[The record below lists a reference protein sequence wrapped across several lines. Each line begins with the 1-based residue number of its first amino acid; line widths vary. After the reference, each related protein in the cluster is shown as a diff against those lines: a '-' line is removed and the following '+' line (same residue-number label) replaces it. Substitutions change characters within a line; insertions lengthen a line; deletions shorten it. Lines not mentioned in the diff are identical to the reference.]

1 MNENPKITVIGTVQ
15 GQKDELAQINDQ
27 LKIGLESYSNDYEI
41 IYIDDGSTDGSWQE
55 LVRLSEQDERIRLAR
70 LRTSFGEAS
79 ALDAGLKM
87 AKGEIIVYFTC
98 RVRVETKDLVD
109 FIHKINEGYDVVIG
123 ERYPRKDSALNQIVS
138 KLFNSITNRFSRLD
152 LHDINSGIIAT
163 KREVIDNLPIYGA
176 FNAFL
181 PLIAKRQGYKV
192 VEQRIAQLSGKFA
205 QSMYPKNY
213 IRRMLDLVSVMF
225 LSNYSKKPLHFL
237 GFIGAIFFIA
247 GGLIDIYL
255 FVYRLLGFG
264 GIAGRPMLLLGT
276 ILLVIGIQMVSIGLL
291 GEMIIFTHAKEIRE
305 YNIEEIVN

>member
-1 MNENPKITVIGTVQ
+1 MTENPKITVIGTVQ
-15 GQKDELAQINDQ
+15 GQKDELAEINAQ
-27 LKIGLESYSNDYEI
+27 LKIGLDSYSNDYEI
-41 IYIDDGSTDGSWQE
+41 IYIDDGSTDGSWQK
-55 LVRLSEQDERIRLAR
+55 LVALSEQDERIRLAR

-98 RVRVETKDLVD
+98 RVRVDTKELVN
-109 FIHKINEGYDVVIG
+109 FVHKINEGYEVVIG
-123 ERYPRKDSALNQIVS
+123 ERYPRKDSSLNQVVS
-138 KLFNSITNRFSRLD
+138 KLFNSITNRFSKLN

-163 KREVIDNLPIYGA
+163 KRDVIDNLPVYGA

-192 VEQRIAQLSGKFA
+192 AELRIAQLSGKFA

-213 IRRMLDLVSVMF
+213 IRRMLDLISVMF

-237 GFIGAIFFIA
+237 GFIGAIFFIT
-247 GGLIDIYL
+247 GGLIDLYL

-305 YNIEEIVN
+305 YNIEEIIN